1 MAARSGGKKCV
12 ERCKYC
18 WQVEG
23 HNELCPIKIGSQ
35 RAMEVWQE
43 GWEVGRMDKDN
54 HPTFVVGPVSN
65 PMSTWNL
72 GYRIG
77 ALKRERLIE
86 N

>member
-1 MAARSGGKKCV
+1 
-12 ERCKYC
+12 
-18 WQVEG
+18 
-23 HNELCPIKIGSQ
+23 
-35 RAMEVWQE
+35 MEVWQE